1 VQGAA
6 ADNDPEQTT
15 NPEDGAMHNTRRV
28 DLSGLVRATRKNKSR
43 DSLAGHFDELTW
55 IGLSEC
61 LQPQVTEYRQLLIT
75 QGGKDRNLYFVES
88 GMLRVYRSD
97 RDARLQLA
105 VLGPGSVVGE
115 GTFFAPI
122 IRNAN
127 VEAVEAS
134 VLWELTRERF
144 DQMAERYPQAAYKV
158 AMGLGAVLSVR
169 MLSVAGRLAIT

>member
-1 VQGAA
+1 MQ
-6 ADNDPEQTT
+6 
-15 NPEDGAMHNTRRV
+15 NTGWA
-28 DLSGLVRATRKNKSR
+28 DLSGLVRAVRKNKSK
-43 DSLAGHFDELTW
+43 DSLSTHFDELTW
-55 IGLSEC
+55 HALAEC
-61 LQPQVTEYRQLLIT
+61 LEPQVTEYRQVVIA
-75 QGGKDRNLYFVES
+75 QGAKDRNLYFVES

-122 IRNAN
+122 VRNAN

-134 VLWELTRERF
+134 VLWELTLERF
-144 DQMAERYPQAAYKV
+144 TQLAERYPQAAYKI
-158 AMGLGAVLSVR
+158 AMGLGSVLSVR

>member
-1 VQGAA
+1 
-6 ADNDPEQTT
+6 
-15 NPEDGAMHNTRRV
+15 MHNAKRA
-28 DLSGLVRATRKNKSR
+28 DLSGLARATRKNKSR
-43 DSLAGHFDELTW
+43 DSLASHFDELTW
-55 IGLSEC
+55 IALSEC
-61 LQPQVTEYRQLLIT
+61 LLPQVTEYRQLVIT
-75 QGGKDRNLYFVES
+75 QGGKDRNLYLVES
-88 GMLRVYRSD
+88 GLLRVYRSD

-122 IRNAN
+122 VRNAN

-134 VLWELTRERF
+134 LVWELTPERF
-144 DQMAERYPQAAYKV
+144 AQMADRYPQAACRV

>member
-1 VQGAA
+1 MK
-6 ADNDPEQTT
+6 DYE
-15 NPEDGAMHNTRRV
+15 ERAMETASWA
-28 DLSGLVRATRKNKSR
+28 DLSGLIKSVRKNKGK
-43 DSLAGHFDELTW
+43 DSLAAHFDELTW
-55 IGLSEC
+55 RALAEC
-61 LQPQVTEYRQLLIT
+61 LEPQVTEYRQIVIS
-75 QGGKDRNLYFVES
+75 QGAKDRNLYFVES

-122 IRNAN
+122 VRNAN

-134 VLWELTRERF
+134 VLWELTLERF
-144 DQMAERYPQAAYKV
+144 EAMAARFPQAAYKI
-158 AMGLGAVLSVR
+158 AMGLGSVLSVR

>member
-1 VQGAA
+1 MP
-6 ADNDPEQTT
+6 NDQ
-15 NPEDGAMHNTRRV
+15 RV
-28 DLSGLVRATRKNKSR
+28 DVSGLVRAIRKNKSR
-43 DSLAGHFDELTW
+43 DSLAPHFDELTW
-55 IGLSEC
+55 VGLSEC
-61 LQPQVTEYRQLLIT
+61 MRPQVTEYRQLLIT

-115 GTFFAPI
+115 GTFFAAI
-122 IRNAN
+122 VRNAN

-134 VLWELTRERF
+134 VLWELTPERF
-144 DQMAERYPQAAYKV
+144 ERMAERYPQAAYKV

>member
-1 VQGAA
+1 
-6 ADNDPEQTT
+6 
-15 NPEDGAMHNTRRV
+15 MHSVRRV
-28 DLSGLVRATRKNKSR
+28 DLSGLIRATRKNKNR
-43 DSLAGHFDELTW
+43 DSLAAHFDELTW
-55 IGLSEC
+55 IALSEC
-61 LQPQVTEYRQLLIT
+61 LLPQVTEYRQVLIE

-122 IRNAN
+122 VRNAN

-134 VLWELTRERF
+134 VLWELVPERF
-144 DQMAERYPQAAYKV
+144 AALAERYPQAAWKV

>member
-1 VQGAA
+1 VKATNVQRA
-6 ADNDPEQTT
+6 NIE
-15 NPEDGAMHNTRRV
+15 
-28 DLSGLVRATRKNKSR
+28 GLIRATRKNRSR
-43 DSLAGHFDELTW
+43 DSLGGLFDELTW
-55 IGLSEC
+55 IALSEC
-61 LQPQVTEYRQLLIT
+61 LVPQVTEYRHVVIT
-75 QGGKDRNLYFVES
+75 QGAKDRNLFFVES
-88 GMLRVYRSD
+88 GMLRVYRAD

-122 IRNAN
+122 TRNAS

-134 VLWELTRERF
+134 VLWELTPEKF
-144 DQMAERYPQAAYKV
+144 AALAVRYPEAAFRV

>member
-1 VQGAA
+1 MQY
-6 ADNDPEQTT
+6 
-15 NPEDGAMHNTRRV
+15 TRRV
-28 DLSGLVRATRKNKSR
+28 DLTGLIRATRKNKSR
-43 DSLAGHFDELTW
+43 DSLGTHFDELAW

-61 LQPQVTEYRQLLIT
+61 LQPQVTEYRQLLIS

-122 IRNAN
+122 VRNAN

-134 VLWELTRERF
+134 VLWELAPDRF
-144 DQMAERYPQAAYKV
+144 ETMAERFPQAAFKI
-158 AMGLGAVLSVR
+158 AMGLGHVLSVR

>member
-1 VQGAA
+1 MPMQS
-6 ADNDPEQTT
+6 
-15 NPEDGAMHNTRRV
+15 TRRLDV
-28 DLSGLVRATRKNKSR
+28 TGLIRATRKNKSR
-43 DSLAGHFDELTW
+43 DSLGTHLDDRTW
-55 IGLSEC
+55 YVMSEF
-61 LQPQVTEYRQLLIT
+61 LVPQVTEYRQVVIE
-75 QGGKDRNLYFVES
+75 QGAKERNLYFVES

-122 IRNAN
+122 VRNAN

-134 VLWELTRERF
+134 VLWELTPERF
-144 DQMAERYPQAAYKV
+144 AQLADRYPQAAYKI
-158 AMGLGAVLSVR
+158 AMGLGSVLSVR

>member
-1 VQGAA
+1 
-6 ADNDPEQTT
+6 
-15 NPEDGAMHNTRRV
+15 V
-28 DLSGLVRATRKNKSR
+28 DLTGLIRATRKNKSR
-43 DSLAGHFDELTW
+43 DSLGTHLDELAW

-61 LQPQVTEYRQLLIT
+61 LQPQVTEYRQLLIS

-122 IRNAN
+122 VRNAN

-134 VLWELTRERF
+134 VLWELAPDRF
-144 DQMAERYPQAAYKV
+144 DTMAERIPEAAYKI
-158 AMGLGAVLSVR
+158 AMALGHVLSVR